1 MTELLVADSFLV
13 DDGRVRGLDLHRD
26 RFAGSCAAYGV
37 DVTTFWPDAIAR
49 LPRGGR
55 WFPRMELAT
64 DLRPALRIRPA
75 PPPAGP
81 ARVTPY
87 RGPDPRRH
95 PFTKGPDLAAL
106 GALKAATPDEV
117 LLTTRAG
124 LVLEAA
130 HSALLWWEDDT
141 LCLPPGTLPVLP
153 SITVRLL
160 RTIAATRGIEVAER
174 PRTLADL
181 DRREA
186 WLANALHGIRPIT
199 AWLDT
204 TLTPAPPTR
213 APSWQTALTAEM
225 NAMPAP
231 E

>member
-1 MTELLVADSFLV
+1 MTDLLVADSFLV
-13 DDGRVRGLDLHRD
+13 DDGRVRGLDLHRE

-37 DVTTFWPDAIAR
+37 DVSAFWPDAIAR

-55 WFPRMELAT
+55 WFPRLELTAE
-64 DLRPALRIRPA
+64 LRPALRIRPA

-81 ARVTPY
+81 ARVTPH

-95 PFTKGPDLAAL
+95 PFIKGPDLAAL
-106 GALKAATPDEV
+106 GALKATTPDEV

-130 HSALLWWEDDT
+130 YSALLWWEDGT
-141 LCLPPGTLPVLP
+141 LCVPPADLPVLP
-153 SITVRLL
+153 SVTVRLL
-160 RTIAATRGIEVAER
+160 RELAAARGVEVTER

-181 DRREA
+181 RHREA
-186 WLANALHGIRPIT
+186 WLANALHGIRPVT

-204 TLTPAPPTR
+204 DVTPAPSTHAPT
-213 APSWQTALTAEM
+213 WQPALTAL
-225 NAMPAP
+225 AKPLK
-231 E
+231 